1 MLIQANVSCVYRMGG
16 VHTLLAA
23 IEKYLKA
30 VALFCGAAAFPSKYI
45 YKKAHTHTNKKM

>member
-1 MLIQANVSCVYRMGG
+1 MFTEMSW

-45 YKKAHTHTNKKM
+45 YKEQKRYKN